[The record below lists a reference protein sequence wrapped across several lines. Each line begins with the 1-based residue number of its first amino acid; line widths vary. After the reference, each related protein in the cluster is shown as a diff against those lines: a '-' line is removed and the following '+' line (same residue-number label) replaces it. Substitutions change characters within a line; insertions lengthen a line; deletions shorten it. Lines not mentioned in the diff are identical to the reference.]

1 MRFQTFLIL
10 GIICLFLCTAFTIPC
25 LGQYR
30 EYYIFGKIVDIDDQP
45 IPKVEIFL
53 RNIKT
58 SRRYK
63 ISTDKNGN
71 FKLIGLPHGI
81 YEATMQKEG
90 YETKTDEWNFDTPQ
104 ERMQKVELQTI
115 VMVTT
120 KQIQEI
126 QQAERAQSDFK
137 EATEKIRQADFEGAM
152 IILEKM
158 KEENPE
164 DANAHYLLGI
174 VYLRKMMLSEAIEAL
189 TKTTELSPS
198 FAGAYHEL
206 GLCYQQQKELDKALQ
221 YYEKAIELEP
231 NSVESLYNEGLILF
245 ELGRVPEALTYFEK
259 ALELKPNDPE
269 FLEMAGRCYIH
280 QGDFPKAIEYL
291 ERARD
296 KHLAPEKKE
305 FLEGLIEKLKEQI
318 KQ

>member
-1 MRFQTFLIL
+1 MRYRAFLSL
-10 GIICLFLCTAFTIPC
+10 CFVCLYICQVFVIPV
-25 LGQYR
+25 LSQYR
-30 EYYIFGKIVDIDDQP
+30 EYYIYGKIVDTNNQP

-53 RNIKT
+53 RDLKT
-58 SRRYK
+58 SGSYK
-63 ISTDKNGN
+63 ISTNKKGE
-71 FKLIGLPHGI
+71 FKLVGLPHGI
-81 YEATMQKEG
+81 YEVTIQKDG
-90 YETKTDEWNFDTPQ
+90 YETKIDEWNFETPQ

-115 VMVTT
+115 VMVTVNQT
-120 KQIQEI
+120 QEFKRAKQ
-126 QQAERAQSDFK
+126 AQSDFN
-137 EATEKIRQADFEGAM
+137 EATEKIRQGGFEGAL

-174 VYLRKMMLSEAIEAL
+174 VYLRKMMLPEAIEAL

-206 GLCYQQQKELDKALQ
+206 GLCYQQQKEFEKALQ

-231 NSVESLYNEGLILF
+231 NSVESIYNRGLILF
-245 ELGRVPEALTYFEK
+245 ELNRVPEALTYFEK
-259 ALELKPNDPE
+259 ALELRPDDPE

-291 ERARD
+291 EGARD
-296 KHLAPEKKE
+296 KHIDPEKKE
-305 FLEGLIEKLKEQI
+305 FLDGLIERLKEQI
-318 KQ
+318 KK